1 MVAKLE
7 KVTRK
12 LKNGFEIQV
21 IQMPNF
27 NQIYGLVMVNFGSVN
42 TLLEDGE
49 QLPAGIAHFIEHK
62 LFAKPGYDV
71 SEKFAEYGANTNAY
85 TSYTKTAYLFQTI
98 ENPYDNLRILLDL
111 VSNPYFTKKNVN
123 SERGIIDQEI
133 QMYLDMPEW
142 VLEQKILSQ
151 LYPNDPI
158 SADIAG
164 TSESLK
170 EINNENL
177 LSTYYRYYQ
186 PKNMNLVLVGNVD
199 IDKVEEIANEFDL
212 EATDPMP
219 NKIMRPFEPISDGG
233 QNTMEISQSRSSF
246 GIRVD
251 LDKTSKSLVELQF
264 EINMVMETLVGES
277 SDYYEELTNSGIID
291 DSFSYN
297 VVAESN
303 YCFVI
308 ISGTT
313 PKPDGF
319 REFMSSHLTTE
330 ILKNALTATKFQQIK
345 LDAIGSYVFAQN
357 SPESIAN
364 QVAELY
370 FYDTDYLKLID
381 IIDGI
386 TINDLNEVAE
396 LVLNPDNYTYYHL
409 LSEKK

>member
-199 IDKVEEIANEFDL
+199 IDKVEEIVNEFDL

-297 VVAESN
+297 VVAENN

-313 PKPDGF
+313 PKPDEF